1 MEKIKCV
8 AYCRVSTSSKDQE
21 NSLENQISYFQREID
36 NNENYEFSGTYADR
50 GVSGTKLSR
59 PEFDKMLFDAGL
71 DIIKV
76 TNNDKDKRKG
86 KEKYVTI
93 QSTSRKPKFNRILVK
108 NTSRFAR
115 NILVEQI
122 LRDLADNKVY
132 VHFLDL
138 NKCTDNSEDMMI
150 IHFVLTF
157 DERESIDKSKKII
170 FGIEESTKKGRIN
183 AGSGGGIYGY
193 RYIRENNCLEIVE
206 NEAEVVK
213 EIFKLYSENIGIRR
227 ILNYLN
233 DKCIKTREGN
243 EFSQNAIR
251 HILQN
256 EKYIGENIR
265 RKYTYGEVLNKNSY
279 AKLRPKDDWI
289 NMGKTEKIPPIINE
303 EVFYKC
309 EKLRGSKVSSVSRK
323 GIYIGK
329 TEYAKLIYCSKCGQT
344 YISNTDGKKRFYNCK
359 TRKNKGKIA
368 CDNPHISVELLNNA
382 TSNAEYISELVAMRT
397 IYAKQLNKLILK
409 LKERINNYDI
419 EKIEEAKYKLE
430 ELEQKKLRYVD
441 MHGEGII
448 NKDTLNLRI
457 EPIVNKINGL
467 QELIKELGKE
477 NEELFKDIEAIEET
491 INKINSKD
499 IKSNYSRQEILDD
512 IEKIIIHEDKE
523 IEVIYKS
530 VMVLR
535 KLNEK
540 HYMPNLE
547 II

>member
-21 NSLENQISYFQREID
+21 NSLENQISYFKREID
-36 NNENYEFSGTYADR
+36 NNESYEYSGIYADR
-50 GVSGTKLSR
+50 GISGTKLSR
-59 PEFDKMLFDAGL
+59 PEFDEMLIDAGL
-71 DIIKV
+71 DIIEV
-76 TNNDKDKRKG
+76 VNNDKDKRKG
-86 KEKYVTI
+86 KRKYVTI

-150 IHFVLTF
+150 IHFILTF
-157 DERESIDKSKKII
+157 NERESIDKSKKII

-183 AGSGGGIYGY
+183 AGSGGGVFGY
-193 RYIRENNCLEIVE
+193 KYIRENNCLEIVE

-213 EIFKLYSENIGIRR
+213 EIFKLYSQNIGIRR

-233 DKCIKTREGN
+233 DKGIKTREGN

-265 RKYTYGEVLNKNSY
+265 RKYTYGEAINKNSY
-279 AKLRPKDDWI
+279 AKLRPKGDWI

-303 EVFYKC
+303 ELFYKC

-329 TEYAKLIYCSKCGQT
+329 TEYARLIYCSKCGQP

-359 TRKNKGKIA
+359 ARKNKGKIA
-368 CDNPHISVELLNNA
+368 CDNPHISVELLNNS
-382 TSNAEYISELVAMRT
+382 TSNTEYISELYAMRT
-397 IYAKQLNKLILK
+397 VYVRELKRFIAILND
-409 LKERINNYDI
+409 RINNHDI
-419 EKIEEAKYKLE
+419 EKIEEAKCELE
-430 ELEQKKLRYVD
+430 ELEQKRMRYVD
-441 MHGEGII
+441 SYAEKLIDKG
-448 NKDTLNLRI
+448 TLNLRI
-457 EPIVNKINGL
+457 KPIINKIEEL
-467 QELIKELGKE
+467 KKLIKELGKE
-477 NEELFKDIEAIEET
+477 NEELFKDIEAIEKT
-491 INKINSKD
+491 INEINSKE
-499 IKSNYSRQEILDD
+499 IKAEYSRQEILDD

-523 IEVIYKS
+523 IEVRYKS
-530 VMVLR
+530 VMLLR
-535 KLNEK
+535 KLKEK
-540 HYMPNLE
+540 HYLLDLE